1 MLQPPERERDPQP
14 GLTDRLGASFSTSS
28 LLPVIAVAFAIGIFV
43 IDTVTPLEAAVAV
56 LYVVVIML
64 ASGFLPRRGVLL
76 TSATCLV
83 LTALSFLLT
92 HELDDGTGLVRCLMS
107 IAAIGITTFLT

>member
-1 MLQPPERERDPQP
+1 MTNAARTGRKITAWP
-14 GLTDRLGASFSTSS
+14 GGRIKRVACDLVAASGHRA
-28 LLPVIAVAFAIGIFV
+28 LAIGIFV

-64 ASGFLPRRGVLL
+64 ASNFLPRRGVLL
-76 TSATCLV
+76 TSAICLV

-92 HELDDGTGLVRCLMS
+92 HELDDGTSLAR
-107 IAAIGITTFLT
+107 